1 MELPQPPRP
10 LGTEG
15 RKPTHDFLS
24 LYSHSTAHQQDP
36 SQSFQGGF
44 LKTHDFL
51 RPLERTG
58 KTCAKEEKT
67 INVSTVERAAPTS
80 GTQAHNSPAERLLP
94 GGIGTYSISHISY
107 FNQRVP
113 KPEGSVFPV
122 PQASNTDKSDDNSH
136 CSSLSGNGFTLWEE
150 SAVKKG
156 KTRKENLGEKPG
168 LKESPAKIEQW
179 AVTTERPIQSSSSNH
194 HSSFS
199 SLSPSQPSG
208 QQSRSFGE
216 MLKSTVNVSS
226 TEEELDDDK
235 AFVIKKESSPSTA
248 YKGDL
253 KINIGGKCS
262 DQKANTPRSK
272 HSATEQRRRSKIND
286 RFQKLRELIP
296 RSDQKRDKASFLLE
310 VIEYIQFLQEK
321 VRKYESSPPQ
331 GWYHE
336 PAKLIPCRNNCNPA
350 QCYIDQ
356 SQIAKSGPVFIFA
369 GSDEKNMCHSPAFPR
384 CSHNPV
390 ESEVSTSTT
399 FREVDQHP
407 GTNNKTSYPMLEPR
421 HFTSVISEG
430 AKTRL
435 HSQVAHNADNKP
447 YEMQPLSCEVRSCTT
462 NIVDVNN
469 KLKEPEQRIDG
480 GRISISGAYSQ
491 GLLKILTQALQSSG
505 VDMSQAS
512 VAVQIELG
520 KRTNYR
526 ETVPTPIVVNKNCIY
541 YDDDSAR
548 PSERRSVGTRVVAG
562 EEMEQALRKKQKT

>member
-51 RPLERTG
+51 RPLERIG

-67 INVSTVERAAPTS
+67 INVSTAERAAPALETL
-80 GTQAHNSPAERLLP
+80 AHNSPAERLLP

-113 KPEGSVFPV
+113 KAEGSVFPV
-122 PQASNTDKSDDNSH
+122 PQASNTDKSDDNSR

-150 SAVKKG
+150 SAVKG
-156 KTRKENLGEKPG
+156 KTRKENLGDKPG
-168 LKESPAKIEQW
+168 LREPPAKIEQW
-179 AVTTERPIQSSSSNH
+179 AVSTEQPIQSSSSIHRSN
-194 HSSFS
+194 FS

-208 QQSRSFGE
+208 QQNRSFSE
-216 MLKSTVNVSS
+216 ILKSTANVSS
-226 TEEELDDDK
+226 MEEELDDGK

-253 KINIGGKCS
+253 KINVGGKCS

-321 VRKYESSPPQ
+321 VGKFESSPPQ

-336 PAKLIPCRNNCNPA
+336 PAKLIPCRNNCDLA
-350 QCYIDQ
+350 QCYIDR

-369 GSDEKNMCHSPAFPR
+369 GSDEKNICHSPAFPR
-384 CSHNPV
+384 CSHNPL

-399 FREVDQHP
+399 FREADQHP
-407 GTNNKTSYPMLEPR
+407 GTTNKGTSYSILDPH
-421 HFTSVISEG
+421 HFMPVISEG
-430 AKTRL
+430 AKTKLR
-435 HSQVAHNADNKP
+435 SQVAYKADNKP
-447 YEMQPLSCEVRSCTT
+447 CEMQPLSCETRSCTT
-462 NIVDVNN
+462 NIASVDN
-469 KLKEPEQRIDG
+469 KLKEPEQSIEG

-526 ETVPTPIVVNKNCIY
+526 ETVPRPAIV
-541 YDDDSAR
+541 DDSAC
-548 PSERRSVGTRVVAG
+548 PSERGIVGSRVVAG
-562 EEMEQALRKKQKT
+562 EDMEQAFRKKQKT

>member
-24 LYSHSTAHQQDP
+24 LCSHSTAHQQDP

-51 RPLERTG
+51 RPLERIG

-67 INVSTVERAAPTS
+67 VTVSTAGRAAPPL
-80 GTQAHNSPAERLLP
+80 GTLAHNSPAERLLP

-122 PQASNTDKSDDNSH
+122 PQASNTDKSDDNSR
-136 CSSLSGNGFTLWEE
+136 CSSVSGSGFTLWEE

-156 KTRKENLGEKPG
+156 KTRKENLGEKPS
-168 LKESPAKIEQW
+168 LNESPAKIEQW
-179 AVTTERPIQSSSSNH
+179 AVSTERPIQSSSSNH
-194 HSSFS
+194 RSSFS

-208 QQSRSFGE
+208 QQNRSFGE

-226 TEEELDDDK
+226 MEEELDDGK
-235 AFVIKKESSPSTA
+235 AFIIKKESSPSTA

-253 KINIGGKCS
+253 KINVGGN

-356 SQIAKSGPVFIFA
+356 SQIVKSGPVFIFA
-369 GSDEKNMCHSPAFPR
+369 GSDEKNICHSPAFPR

-399 FREVDQHP
+399 FREADQHP
-407 GTNNKTSYPMLEPR
+407 GTTNKATSYPMLDPR
-421 HFTSVISEG
+421 HFIPVISEG
-430 AKTRL
+430 AKAIL
-435 HSQVAHNADNKP
+435 HSQVAYNADNKP
-447 YEMQPLSCEVRSCTT
+447 CEMQPPLCETRSCTT
-462 NIVDVNN
+462 NVAAVDD

-505 VDMSQAS
+505 VDMSQAC

-520 KRTNYR
+520 KRSNYK
-526 ETVPTPIVVNKNCIY
+526 ETVPTPAIV
-541 YDDDSAR
+541 DDSGC
-548 PSERRSVGTRVVAG
+548 PSERGIIGTRVVGA
-562 EEMEQALRKKQKT
+562 EEMEQAFRKKQKT